1 MLHYRRYDVKF
12 STWINGL
19 FCPVG
24 DVVELTEP
32 QARRY
37 VSSGMIA
44 LSPPR
49 QEQLCKILP
58 VVAEKKEVEKKEE
71 EEDSHP
77 RKNKKQRRARNK
89 RGGE

>member
-1 MLHYRRYDVKF
+1 MLQYRRYDVRF

-19 FCPVG
+19 FRPQG
-24 DVVELTEP
+24 DVVDLTEP

-37 VSSGMIA
+37 VSSGMIV

-49 QEQLCKILP
+49 QEQQCEILP
-58 VVAEKKEVEKKEE
+58 VAALEKKEE
-71 EEDSHP
+71 EKDSQP
-77 RKNKKQRRARNK
+77 RKNTKQRRARYK